1 MQSEMTPQNVSAL
14 TEAKEWLEG
23 ALADGPVCAAK
34 VKEEAKAA
42 GITLMT
48 LRRATQALS
57 VVKEKSSMKGGWLW
71 SIQPKALNAGE
82 VVQQPSLSTF
92 GNNEHLQTLE
102 ELAAML

>member
-1 MQSEMTPQNVSAL
+1 
-14 TEAKEWLEG
+14 
-23 ALADGPVCAAK
+23 
-34 VKEEAKAA
+34 
-42 GITLMT
+42 
-48 LRRATQALS
+48 
-57 VVKEKSSMKGGWLW
+57 MKGGWLW